1 LQVFKEDATGFF
13 SQRVA
18 ESLGLQTVRQI
29 RYSDYMA
36 GDTGEV
42 VFKMP
47 APHDTLKIMVKIL
60 Q

>member
-1 LQVFKEDATGFF
+1 VFKEDATGLF

-29 RYSDYMA
+29 RYSDYTA
-36 GDTGEV
+36 EGTGEV
-42 VFKMP
+42 VFKTP
-47 APHDTLKIMVKIL
+47 SPHETLKIMVKVL